1 MTSSESAI
9 IRLNSVS
16 IAYERTGRG
25 PLIVC
30 IGGIDMDFSMWR
42 RTYLDTLNSSGYSTL
57 TLALRG
63 IPPSTTPPPPY
74 SVEDLVNDCEE
85 VLSILGVGRYFL
97 LGVSLGALVAQELAL
112 LKPLD
117 VLGLVL
123 VGTVL
128 RQTAWA
134 RMSMQAEL
142 ELYEAATDLPVNYVV
157 ATDIL
162 QSFSAEELSD
172 DKLVNRIACG
182 MKLKDHKSPGR
193 RGLLAAVAGY
203 SGCVDRLEKMTTPA
217 LMISFEFDV
226 LTPAKVTREACQAS
240 ANVSFMQI
248 PSTGH
253 AGIFTKRR
261 EVAKEVVS
269 FFGAIGLHS

>member
-1 MTSSESAI
+1 
-9 IRLNSVS
+9 
-16 IAYERTGRG
+16 
-25 PLIVC
+25 
-30 IGGIDMDFSMWR
+30 MDFSMWR

-57 TLALRG
+57 TLTLRG
-63 IPPSTTPPPPY
+63 IPPSTTTPPPY
-74 SVEDLVNDCEE
+74 SVEELVKDCDE
-85 VLSILGVGRYFL
+85 VLSILGVGPYFL
-97 LGVSLGALVAQELAL
+97 LGVSLGGLVAQELAFL
-112 LKPLD
+112 RPLN
-117 VLGLVL
+117 VLGLAL
-123 VGTVL
+123 VGSVL

-134 RMSMQAEL
+134 RMSMEAEL

-162 QSFSAEELSD
+162 QSFGPEELSD

-182 MKLKDHKSPGR
+182 MKLKDHKTPGR

-203 SGCVDRLEKMTTPA
+203 PGCADRLEKLPPA
-217 LMISFEFDV
+217 LMIAFEFDV
-226 LTPAKVTREACQAS
+226 LAPAKVMREVCQTS
-240 ANVSFMQI
+240 PTANFLQI

-269 FFGAIGLHS
+269 FFGAIGLRS